1 VPCLFIIEVWD
12 FFMSG
17 FQGQISPEAK
27 SMADDVAGTDAV
39 GKVSDLA
46 SDLYETTLEASKKS
60 ADAISAHVQRQPLTS
75 LLIAF
80 AAGFV
85 FSKIL
90 TR

>member
-1 VPCLFIIEVWD
+1 
-12 FFMSG
+12 MSG
-17 FQGQISPEAK
+17 FHGRIEPEAK
-27 SMADDVAGTDAV
+27 PLADDVAGTDAV
-39 GKVSDLA
+39 EKVSDLA
-46 SDLYETTLEASKKS
+46 SDLYQTTLVASKKS
-60 ADAISAHVQRQPLTS
+60 ADAIAAHVQRQPLTS